1 MYLFKLVHYNVI
13 ILKIKPCTFVIM
25 IDKKTQCKI
34 CGANTKKLFRTK
46 ILNKYEIQYYQCPN
60 CSFIQ
65 TEKEYWLKEA
75 YQSSMNISDT
85 GVLTRNILFSL
96 KTSLII
102 QFLLNRKGKF
112 IDYAGGW
119 GIFTRL
125 MRDIGFDFYW
135 FDPYTK
141 NELARGFEADLSKK
155 YEALTIFEGFEHFQ
169 NPHEDLEKMFKLSDT
184 IIFST
189 TLVPKP
195 TPKPNDW
202 RYYGLEHGQHIA
214 FYSKETLKEIA
225 KKYGYSFYTDGRY
238 LHMFT
243 KKQIPKFLFK
253 FLTSILGFIL
263 LPLVFITNKSKTI
276 SDNKEL
282 SNAK

>member
-1 MYLFKLVHYNVI
+1 
-13 ILKIKPCTFVIM
+13 M
-25 IDKKTQCKI
+25 IEEKTQCKI
-34 CGANTKKLFRTK
+34 CGSKAKKLFKAK

-60 CSFIQ
+60 CFFIQ

-75 YQSSMNISDT
+75 YQSSMNLSDT
-85 GVLTRNILFSL
+85 GVLTRNILLGL

-102 QFLLNRKGKF
+102 HFLLNRKGKF

-141 NELARGFEADLSKK
+141 NELARGFEAELSRK
-155 YEALTIFEGFEHFQ
+155 YGALTIFEGFEHFQ
-169 NPHEDLEKMFKLSDT
+169 NPHEDIEKMFKLSDT

-202 RYYGLEHGQHIA
+202 WYYGLEHGQHIA
-214 FYSKETLKEIA
+214 FYSKETFEEIA
-225 KKYGYSFYTDGRY
+225 KKYGYYYYTDGRY

-243 KKQIPKFLFK
+243 KRQISKFFFK
-253 FLTSILGFIL
+253 VLISLLGFIL
-263 LPLVFITNKSKTI
+263 LPIVFLTNKSRTI
-276 SDNKEL
+276 SDNKKI

>member
-1 MYLFKLVHYNVI
+1 ME
-13 ILKIKPCTFVIM
+13 IKTP
-25 IDKKTQCKI
+25 KCKI
-34 CGANTKKLFRTK
+34 CSSSLRKIFKTKV
-46 ILNKYEIQYYQCPN
+46 LNKYNVQYYQCPN

-85 GVLTRNILFSL
+85 GVLKRNLLLSL

-102 QFLLNRKGKF
+102 QFLLNRKGQF

-119 GIFTRL
+119 GVFTRL

-135 FDPYTK
+135 FDLYTK
-141 NELARGFEADLSKK
+141 NELARGFEADMNKK

-184 IIFST
+184 LIFST
-189 TLVPKP
+189 ALVPIP
-195 TPKPNDW
+195 TPKPQDW
-202 RYYGLEHGQHIA
+202 WYYGIEHGQHIA
-214 FYSKETLKEIA
+214 FYSKDSFKEIA
-225 KKYGYSFYTDGRY
+225 KKYGYYYYTDGKY
-238 LHMFT
+238 FHMLT
-243 KKQIPKFLFK
+243 KKNIPNLFFK
-253 FLTSILGFIL
+253 FLTSILGFIF
-263 LPLVFITNKSKTI
+263 LPIVFLTNKSKTI
-276 SDNKEL
+276 SDSRYL